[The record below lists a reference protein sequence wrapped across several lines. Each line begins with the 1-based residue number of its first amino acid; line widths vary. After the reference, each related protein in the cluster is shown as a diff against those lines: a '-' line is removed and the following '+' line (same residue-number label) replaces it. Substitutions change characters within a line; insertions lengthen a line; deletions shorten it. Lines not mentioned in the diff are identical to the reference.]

1 MHITNALEQVF
12 HFFSNQNNEI
22 APKTELEN
30 NEMSDVKTFLP
41 LNQNAPAAEMQLF
54 AQLMPK
60 IEEMRKNTALQVE

>member
-1 MHITNALEQVF
+1 
-12 HFFSNQNNEI
+12 
-22 APKTELEN
+22 
-30 NEMSDVKTFLP
+30 MSDVKTFLP